1 MFKKDDKAPETAAST
16 GGYGG
21 QGDGTSGGAARPAAR
36 SGSGE
41 HSVIS
46 AGLRVIGNLESDE
59 DVEVR
64 GVVEGDI
71 TSRSLTVSAGASVK
85 GAITA
90 DSVNISGS
98 VNGEVTADR
107 VTISKTGDM
116 TGDVTYKTLAIDEG
130 AVFDG
135 NCHRAESGRKDVK
148 NVSNLK
154 PVQSG
159 VSEGDAPVPE
169 AAAASGGAK
178 TGKAASAS

>member
-1 MFKKDDKAPETAAST
+1 MFRKDEKAP
-16 GGYGG
+16 
-21 QGDGTSGGAARPAAR
+21 GAAGPTDAYGNQAGGVDPAPTRPAQ

-64 GVVEGDI
+64 GTVEGDI
-71 TSRSLTVSAGASVK
+71 TSRSLTVSAGATVR

-90 DSVNISGS
+90 DSVNIAGT

-107 VTISKTGDM
+107 VLITKTGDM
-116 TGDVTYKTLAIDEG
+116 TGDITYKTLAIDEG
-130 AVFDG
+130 AAFDG
-135 NCHRAESGRKDVK
+135 QCRRVESGRKEAK

-154 PVQSG
+154 PVQSAAE
-159 VSEGDAPVPE
+159 VADDA
-169 AAAASGGAK
+169 GGLI
-178 TGKAASAS
+178 G

>member
-1 MFKKDDKAPETAAST
+1 MFRKDEKAPETAGSAGS
-16 GGYGG
+16 YGSATPT
-21 QGDGTSGGAARPAAR
+21 DAARPSAR
-36 SGSGE
+36 TGSGE

-71 TSRSLTVSAGASVK
+71 TSRSLTVSAGAKVT
-85 GAITA
+85 GGITA
-90 DSVNISGS
+90 DTVNISGT
-98 VNGEVTADR
+98 VNGEVVAER

-130 AVFDG
+130 AAFDG
-135 NCHRAESGRKDVK
+135 QCRRVESGRPEVK

-154 PVQSG
+154 PVQATADKNPDQ
-159 VSEGDAPVPE
+159 VKPE
-169 AAAASGGAK
+169 PAAAAGG
-178 TGKAASAS
+178 GKASKTATAS

>member
-1 MFKKDDKAPETAAST
+1 MFRKDDKEPETAGSAS
-16 GGYGG
+16 GYGNSE
-21 QGDGTSGGAARPAAR
+21 TARPGTR

-71 TSRSLTVSAGASVK
+71 TSRSLTVSAGAKVT

-90 DSVNISGS
+90 DTVNISGT
-98 VNGEVTADR
+98 VNGEVIADR

-130 AVFDG
+130 AAFDG
-135 NCHRAESGRKDVK
+135 QCQRTDSGRKDAK

-154 PVQSG
+154 PVQSAEAAKESATPEPG
-159 VSEGDAPVPE
+159 VAAGA
-169 AAAASGGAK
+169 AKGNKTAAAS
-178 TGKAASAS
+178 

>member
-1 MFKKDDKAPETAAST
+1 MFRKDEKAP
-16 GGYGG
+16 
-21 QGDGTSGGAARPAAR
+21 GAAGSTDAYGDQAGGMESAPKRPAAQ

-64 GVVEGDI
+64 GTVEGDI
-71 TSRSLTVSAGASVK
+71 TSRSLTVSAGATVR

-90 DSVNISGS
+90 DSVNIAGT

-107 VTISKTGDM
+107 VLLTKTGDM
-116 TGDVTYKTLAIDEG
+116 TGDITYKTLAIDEG
-130 AVFDG
+130 AAFDG
-135 NCHRAESGRKDVK
+135 QCRRVESGRKDSK

-154 PVQSG
+154 PVQSAAE
-159 VSEGDAPVPE
+159 VADDAPPPP
-169 AAAASGGAK
+169 AAASGGK
-178 TGKAASAS
+178 SSKAASAS

>member
-1 MFKKDDKAPETAAST
+1 MFRKDEKAPDASGSGDGYGNQTGGAPTAST
-16 GGYGG
+16 
-21 QGDGTSGGAARPAAR
+21 RPAAS

-64 GVVEGDI
+64 GSVEGDI
-71 TSRSLTVSAGASVK
+71 TSRSLTVSAGAVVK

-90 DSVNISGS
+90 DSVNIAGT
-98 VNGEVTADR
+98 VDGEVTADR

-116 TGDVTYKTLAIDEG
+116 HGDITYKTLAIDEG
-130 AVFDG
+130 AAFDG
-135 NCHRAESGRKDVK
+135 QCRRVESGRKDVK

-154 PVQSG
+154 PVQS
-159 VSEGDAPVPE
+159 SAEAKDDSPAPPATAE
-169 AAAASGGAK
+169 K
-178 TGKAASAS
+178 TSKAASAS

>member
-1 MFKKDDKAPETAAST
+1 MFRKDDKAPETAGSAGS
-16 GGYGG
+16 YG
-21 QGDGTSGGAARPAAR
+21 TTEPARPAAR
-36 SGSGE
+36 TGSGE

-71 TSRSLTVSAGASVK
+71 TSRSLTVSTGAKVK

-90 DSVNISGS
+90 DAVNISGT

-116 TGDVTYKTLAIDEG
+116 TGDVTYKTLSIDEG
-130 AVFDG
+130 AAFDG
-135 NCHRAESGRKDVK
+135 QCQRADSGRKDAK
-148 NVSNLK
+148 NVSNLQ
-154 PVQSG
+154 PIQSA
-159 VSEGDAPVPE
+159 DAKKE
-169 AAAASGGAK
+169 AK
-178 TGKAASAS
+178 TPEPAVAAGAGKGNKTATAS

>member
-1 MFKKDDKAPETAAST
+1 MFRKDDKAPETAGSA
-16 GGYGG
+16 GGYGTT
-21 QGDGTSGGAARPAAR
+21 DPVRPAAR

-46 AGLRVIGNLESDE
+46 AGLRVLGNLESDE

-71 TSRSLTVSAGASVK
+71 TSRSLTVSAGAKVT

-90 DSVNISGS
+90 DTVNISGT
-98 VNGEVTADR
+98 VNGEVIADR

-130 AVFDG
+130 AAFDG
-135 NCHRAESGRKDVK
+135 QCQRVESGRKDVK

-154 PVQSG
+154 PIQSA
-159 VSEGDAPVPE
+159 DAAKETATPATPE
-169 AAAASGGAK
+169 PAAAAG
-178 TGKAASAS
+178 TGKGNKTAAAS

>member
-1 MFKKDDKAPETAAST
+1 MFKKDDKAPETA
-16 GGYGG
+16 
-21 QGDGTSGGAARPAAR
+21 GAADTYGNQSSAAPTRP
-36 SGSGE
+36 SGPSGTGE

-64 GVVEGDI
+64 GTVEGDI
-71 TSRSLTVSAGASVK
+71 TSRSLTVSAGATVK

-90 DSVNISGS
+90 DSVNIAGT
-98 VNGEVTADR
+98 VDGEVTADR

-130 AVFDG
+130 AAFDG
-135 NCHRAESGRKDVK
+135 QCRRVESGRKDTQ

-154 PVQSG
+154 PVQSAT
-159 VSEGDAPVPE
+159 EAKDDAPP
-169 AAAASGGAK
+169 AAAPAAK
-178 TGKAASAS
+178 SSKAASAS

>member
-1 MFKKDDKAPETAAST
+1 MFRKDDKAPETTGSA
-16 GGYGG
+16 GGYGTT
-21 QGDGTSGGAARPAAR
+21 DPVRPASR

-71 TSRSLTVSAGASVK
+71 TSRSLTVSAGAKVT

-90 DSVNISGS
+90 DTVNISGT
-98 VNGEVTADR
+98 VNGEVIADR

-116 TGDVTYKTLAIDEG
+116 TGGVTYKTLSIDEG
-130 AVFDG
+130 AAFDG
-135 NCHRAESGRKDVK
+135 QCQRAESGRKDAK
-148 NVSNLK
+148 NISNLK
-154 PVQSG
+154 PVQSP
-159 VSEGDAPVPE
+159 DTAQDTTPE
-169 AAAASGGAK
+169 PAV
-178 TGKAASAS
+178 AASAGKGNKTATAS

>member
-1 MFKKDDKAPETAAST
+1 MFKKDDKAPESA
-16 GGYGG
+16 GYGS
-21 QGDGTSGGAARPAAR
+21 QGSGTTGEPARSGAP

-71 TSRSLTVSAGASVK
+71 TSRTLTVSAGATVK

-98 VNGEVTADR
+98 VNGEVSADR
-107 VTISKTGDM
+107 VMISKTGDM
-116 TGDVTYKTLAIDEG
+116 TGDVTYKTLAIAEG
-130 AVFDG
+130 AAFDG
-135 NCHRAESGRKDVK
+135 KCRRVESGRKEAQ

-154 PVQSG
+154 PVQSAA
-159 VSEGDAPVPE
+159 EAKPDAAPVEP
-169 AAAASGGAK
+169 AAAAGAK
-178 TGKAASAS
+178 SSKAATAS